1 MIGDMFRFI
10 HAADIH
16 LDSPLKGLEQYDGA
30 PVDAIRGATRRALEN
45 LVGLALAERVDFLL
59 IAGDLYDGTWRD
71 HNTGLFFVRQ
81 MSRLREAGIPLYLI
95 AGNHDAVNKMTRSLR
110 LPQNP
115 GGDDPFFPAKA
126 AETRRLEHLGVA
138 IHGRSFQSAAE
149 MSNLALQ
156 YPAADPGL
164 INIGLLHTSLEGD
177 AEHDR
182 YAPCTLDD
190 LRSKEYQYWALGHI
204 HKRRI
209 VAEDPPIVFS
219 GNIQGRHIREA
230 GAKGCY
236 LISVDD
242 RGKVS
247 PEFHPL
253 DVFRWAECDVD
264 CSAAASGDEILDRF
278 RRRLQELLDASGGLS
293 LGVRVIL
300 RGASPF
306 HQTLAAREEQ
316 WIAEIRSA
324 AIDHAADLVWI
335 EKVRFA
341 TTYPPAS
348 EAGLHGDAAAEE
360 LSAILDK
367 LAASDDQLRQLA
379 EELAPLK
386 TKLPAELLDGAD
398 ALALDDPAWLRSVL
412 TEVQPLL
419 LSRLS
424 PSSSVSASGSTQERS

>member
-1 MIGDMFRFI
+1 MFRFI

-45 LVGLALAERVDFLL
+45 LVGLALAERVDFVL

-110 LPQNP
+110 LPNNP
-115 GGDDPFFPAKA
+115 GGDDPFFSAKA
-126 AETRRLEHLGVA
+126 AETRRLESLGVA
-138 IHGRSFQSAAE
+138 IHGRSFLSAAE
-149 MSNLALQ
+149 SSNFALQ
-156 YPAADPGL
+156 YPVADPGL
-164 INIGLLHTSLEGD
+164 FNIGLLHTSLEGD
-177 AEHDR
+177 TEHDR

-209 VAEDPPIVFS
+209 VDEDSQIVYS

-236 LISVDD
+236 LVSVDD
-242 RGKVS
+242 RGQIS
-247 PEFHPL
+247 SEFQPV

-264 CSAAASGDEILDRF
+264 CSAAASGDDILDRF
-278 RRRLQELLDASGGLS
+278 RRRLQELLSAADGLS

-300 RGASPF
+300 RGACPF
-306 HQTLAAREEQ
+306 HQTLTAREEQ
-316 WIAEIRSA
+316 WTAEIRSA
-324 AIDHAADLVWI
+324 AIGQAADLVWI

-348 EAGLHGDAAAEE
+348 ESGLHGDAAMEE
-360 LSAILDK
+360 LSVVLDG
-367 LAASDDQLRQLA
+367 LATSDDQLARLA
-379 EELAPLK
+379 EDLAPLK
-386 TKLPAELLDGAD
+386 IKLPADLLDGAD

-412 TEVQPLL
+412 IEVRPLL

-424 PSSSVSASGSTQERS
+424 TPGSTLEPS